1 VAHLC
6 SLPGLTGPALKGVRV
21 AGKDTRRRHARTVSS
36 TSREGYPERT
46 TSEGSDMQDWMIV
59 LLIGGV
65 VIFGAAK
72 LPQIAR
78 NMGKAQ
84 GEFKKGLKEGV
95 VDDESTTPPAAA
107 PPAAT
112 PPAAAPP
119 AAAPEQAQRTEGDT
133 PSA

>member
-1 VAHLC
+1 
-6 SLPGLTGPALKGVRV
+6 
-21 AGKDTRRRHARTVSS
+21 
-36 TSREGYPERT
+36 
-46 TSEGSDMQDWMIV
+46 MQDWMIV

-84 GEFKKGLKEGV
+84 GEFKKGLKEGA
-95 VDDESTTPPAAA
+95 VDEESPA
-107 PPAAT
+107 PPAVA
-112 PPAAAPP
+112 PPAVAPPAVAPPAVAPP
-119 AAAPEQAQRTEGDT
+119 AAAPEQVQRAEGDQ

>member
-1 VAHLC
+1 
-6 SLPGLTGPALKGVRV
+6 
-21 AGKDTRRRHARTVSS
+21 
-36 TSREGYPERT
+36 
-46 TSEGSDMQDWMIV
+46 MQDWMIV

-84 GEFKKGLKEGV
+84 GEFKKGLKEGA
-95 VDDESTTPPAAA
+95 VDEESPA
-107 PPAAT
+107 PPAVAPPAVAPPAVA

-119 AAAPEQAQRTEGDT
+119 AAAPEQVQRAEGDQ

>member
-1 VAHLC
+1 
-6 SLPGLTGPALKGVRV
+6 
-21 AGKDTRRRHARTVSS
+21 
-36 TSREGYPERT
+36 
-46 TSEGSDMQDWMIV
+46 MQDWMLV
-59 LLIGGV
+59 LIIGAV

-84 GEFKKGLKEGV
+84 GEFKKGLKEGA
-95 VDDESTTPPAAA
+95 VDEEAAA
-107 PPAAT
+107 

-119 AAAPEQAQRTEGDT
+119 AAAPPAAAPPAPEQVQRAEGEQ

>member
-1 VAHLC
+1 
-6 SLPGLTGPALKGVRV
+6 
-21 AGKDTRRRHARTVSS
+21 
-36 TSREGYPERT
+36 
-46 TSEGSDMQDWMIV
+46 MQDWMIV

-84 GEFKKGLKEGV
+84 GEFKKGLKEGA
-95 VDDESTTPPAAA
+95 VDEESPSPPAVTPPAV
-107 PPAAT
+107 T
-112 PPAAAPP
+112 PPV
-119 AAAPEQAQRTEGDT
+119 AAPEQVQRAEGDQ

>member
-1 VAHLC
+1 
-6 SLPGLTGPALKGVRV
+6 
-21 AGKDTRRRHARTVSS
+21 
-36 TSREGYPERT
+36 
-46 TSEGSDMQDWMIV
+46 MQDWMLV
-59 LLIGGV
+59 LLIGAV

-84 GEFKKGLKEGV
+84 GEFKKGLKEGA
-95 VDDESTTPPAAA
+95 VDEEPAAPAAA
-107 PPAAT
+107 

-119 AAAPEQAQRTEGDT
+119 AAAPEKAQQTEGDQ

>member
-1 VAHLC
+1 
-6 SLPGLTGPALKGVRV
+6 
-21 AGKDTRRRHARTVSS
+21 
-36 TSREGYPERT
+36 
-46 TSEGSDMQDWMIV
+46 MQDWMIV

-84 GEFKKGLKEGV
+84 GEFKKGLKEGA
-95 VDDESTTPPAAA
+95 VDEESPA

-112 PPAAAPP
+112 PPATAPP
-119 AAAPEQAQRTEGDT
+119 AAAPDQVQRAEGDQ

>member
-1 VAHLC
+1 
-6 SLPGLTGPALKGVRV
+6 
-21 AGKDTRRRHARTVSS
+21 
-36 TSREGYPERT
+36 
-46 TSEGSDMQDWMIV
+46 MQDWMIV

-84 GEFKKGLKEGV
+84 GEFKKGLKEGH
-95 VDDESTTPPAAA
+95 VDGEPETPSATA
-107 PPAAT
+107 PPAT
-112 PPAAAPP
+112 
-119 AAAPEQAQRTEGDT
+119 AAPEQPKPAEGDA

>member
-1 VAHLC
+1 
-6 SLPGLTGPALKGVRV
+6 
-21 AGKDTRRRHARTVSS
+21 
-36 TSREGYPERT
+36 
-46 TSEGSDMQDWMIV
+46 MQDWMLV
-59 LLIGGV
+59 LIIGAV

-84 GEFKKGLKEGV
+84 GEFKKGLKEGA
-95 VDDESTTPPAAA
+95 VDDEPTP
-107 PPAAT
+107 

-119 AAAPEQAQRTEGDT
+119 AAAPPAAPPAVAPEQAQQTEGDT

>member
-1 VAHLC
+1 
-6 SLPGLTGPALKGVRV
+6 
-21 AGKDTRRRHARTVSS
+21 
-36 TSREGYPERT
+36 
-46 TSEGSDMQDWMIV
+46 MQDWMIV

-84 GEFKKGLKEGV
+84 GEFKKGLKEGARRRGV
-95 VDDESTTPPAAA
+95 GDASGGRSAGSR
-107 PPAAT
+107 

-119 AAAPEQAQRTEGDT
+119 AAAPEQAQRAEGDT